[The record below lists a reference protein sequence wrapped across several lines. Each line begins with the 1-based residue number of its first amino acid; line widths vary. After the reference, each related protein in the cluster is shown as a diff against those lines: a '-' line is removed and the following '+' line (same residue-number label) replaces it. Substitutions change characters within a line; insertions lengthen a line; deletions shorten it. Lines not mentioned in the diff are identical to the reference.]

1 MQVPLR
7 TPVNSETGWR
17 AVPVLVPGMAL
28 SCRGFGGVIC
38 LPCWDHRASP
48 RSRLLIGL
56 REGAILSV
64 SEGPPR
70 RSVQR
75 NEPYILPQT
84 SNFPLAGAVR
94 LRQSHPY
101 GCRERR
107 RARHGTAGAPGA
119 RPGVGRAPAPDRGG
133 LVPADGDILVGKA
146 SPPFAQINQG
156 KAKRGRVKFGP
167 GGFQS
172 SGLLLLSHFII
183 MNNKEILTHGFCKLF
198 IACTEKSGQQYVK
211 QTTCMSAL
219 IQISR
224 LQPCEVLLGP
234 LIRGEE
240 QGLGFEATGRR
251 SSCHHWARATAAAW
265 LQLAGTGCTSRGDLG
280 SARGPPRTRVARSAF
295 NGSHLRLRAAPAGAC
310 RDTRNTGRYA
320 YARKG
325 KDSTTVPCP

>member
-7 TPVNSETGWR
+7 MPVNSETGWR
-17 AVPVLVPGMAL
+17 AVPVLVPVLAL

-56 REGAILSV
+56 REGAILGV
-64 SEGPPR
+64 FEGPPR

-94 LRQSHPY
+94 LRQSHRIRMP
-101 GCRERR
+101 GKTEGLPWHCR
-107 RARHGTAGAPGA
+107 RARSSPGCQM
-119 RPGVGRAPAPDRGG
+119 RPGTGSALPDRGG
-133 LVPADGDILVGKA
+133 LVPVDGDILVGKA

-219 IQISR
+219 IQISG

-240 QGLGFEATGRR
+240 QGLGFEATGTR

-265 LQLAGTGCTSRGDLG
+265 LQLAGYRLHFPGRFGVSPGTPTNQG
-280 SARGPPRTRVARSAF
+280 RSF
-295 NGSHLRLRAAPAGAC
+295 C
-310 RDTRNTGRYA
+310 I
-320 YARKG
+320 
-325 KDSTTVPCP
+325 